1 VAGSVPTPIEIF
13 EQILLATHA
22 GDAQAVLDLCAD
34 DVVFEFPFAPPGRP
48 AQVRGKEALGP
59 YLATISSRVQFDGLS
74 NLETHQTL
82 DPDVLIIEMTAT
94 GTVKDTGEP
103 YDQSYVGVLTARE
116 GRITRYRDYW
126 NPLKSL
132 GTALRGEQ

>member
-13 EQILLATHA
+13 EQILLATH
-22 GDAQAVLDLCAD
+22 
-34 DVVFEFPFAPPGRP
+34 
-48 AQVRGKEALGP
+48 
-59 YLATISSRVQFDGLS
+59 
-74 NLETHQTL
+74 
-82 DPDVLIIEMTAT
+82 
-94 GTVKDTGEP
+94 TVKDTGEP